1 MRKLPFVFLLASLS
15 LHAFALPGP
24 TSASFAKGAVF
35 TVSGYAGQSPLS
47 GFPVL
52 VRLAAGS
59 PSGFSYADLHSPSN
73 GADLAFVDM
82 LGAGLPFEIDTWDT
96 NGTSLVW
103 VRLPSM
109 SSGTQFVMCY
119 GSDSS
124 GKAVCP
130 DNPWSGYTG
139 VWHMNETPAGVTT
152 IHDSTANG
160 LDGTTVA
167 TSDTKADGVVGR
179 ARFITSNTV
188 NTAGNPYDSGVT
200 IDLSGAA
207 NSNKL
212 AAVDAIVPEFTASFW
227 VRPQNNAQ
235 WWYFITRKASDPGP
249 GWGLQNGSEGNNAS
263 FKVFRAYGGTEND
276 GNCMNLTGVNALS
289 KGTWTK
295 IDAVWMSDKTFK
307 LYVNGVFAKQGTLV
321 NQASNGNQTK
331 LALGGAMGPTSSAK
345 NGRGVYGDMDEI
357 RLRAGVPEEDRIA
370 ADYATQN
377 DPASFLTASAVEE
390 YVESDDP
397 LAAVSVSSFAYT
409 NATLLATIADL
420 GGGAASADV
429 LVQLAADAGFAS
441 PLWSTNYAVS
451 GPGAQSF
458 AVAGLAFGTT
468 YWARLSVTN
477 ALGGSVEAGPVTFA
491 TPAPGAPSGTAT
503 FLERGFTTLSASG
516 AATAYGT
523 GAQSATM
530 RLEASADGFTNI
542 VASLEFPAVAG
553 AAETPLAV
561 SNLVPA
567 TAYAMRLRI
576 RNDWGLDTFVALQDA
591 AMRDV
596 PFATTGIGWTFSSD
610 GSTADVTFGVSGIY
624 DGATGSATLYYGASP
639 NPTESKGSRFVSG
652 SGDLAWTNLPV
663 SAATMYAKVVLSA
676 TLAGTTY
683 TQTYTARL
691 TAGSASVAVSDVTE
705 HMSAA
710 TAVRVRPGDVVTL
723 PELSGTARYILGNA
737 LFGSLDGN
745 VLTALRPGILGIHC
759 VGNDGAT
766 NTMAVLVLPERIGGG
781 NIYVYKEKSVSNHS
795 CNWTEPQ
802 RWEKIGSDTNESFP
816 NGANDIAIIPYYDEN
831 SVQFNLP
838 ADVVLAALYAGRWQD
853 AAGNVSI
860 RSLSSP
866 THGIAFERADGEP
879 ARIQLCPNAPLS
891 GDNAFRVRLTIADTI
906 PSIAFHT
913 DTTIS
918 GGSDR
923 PDASY
928 PQGRFEFN
936 ALLFD
941 ISEGATVSLVEMDTW
956 ETGAAIATMGGGRL
970 TGAGTFWNRSAAAI
984 RFARNKTSF
993 TGLLR
998 DSGGYGHQSADRCG
1012 PTEIRSNSTNATVET
1027 VGWVSV
1033 NASAQPNTWWK
1044 AGVGCVVIGH
1054 DHGHNAPPAHL
1065 GTNWFP
1071 RVATLHGGWLQVLPL
1086 QTVWGAPGVLDRKYA
1101 RRLVV
1106 ADGFSYFRGYSRDTS
1121 GGYPVNWFEADELGH
1136 ENKATLRIDDDSRK
1150 STASTATITNQAT
1163 FLRGWASAAVGPAG
1177 DPESSDAYPTVP
1189 WIVSPLDGGNDKIY
1203 FSAFD
1208 SDGRLVRPALA
1219 ANNTALSSFSAG
1231 RNAYCRN
1238 AGIAL
1243 TEDLTVNS
1251 LYLQN
1256 DTKGKTLGAGRT
1268 LTVTSGGLILS
1279 DVNDNSNPGSAAI
1292 GEEGGSENGALVLG
1306 DADHPAYVWA
1316 YGATTSSANTAP
1328 NQIWAP
1334 VTAPGGFVAAYT
1346 GHLVLG
1352 GDQTGIGDELVV
1364 NAGTLQLGSTDRAC
1378 TLAKNLPIRI
1388 FANATLKLPNAD
1400 STGGKLIQFDGA
1412 AGWFGKVEIAD
1423 GVAAQV
1429 KKAFVRD
1436 YPESPEWETLPRGFY
1451 GSSES
1456 GVEALATVTHP
1467 AFVRDDL
1474 FSGTGTLKV
1483 VADDRIP
1490 PTLMILR

>member
-1 MRKLPFVFLLASLS
+1 MKRLALLFLVLAAPCAL
-15 LHAFALPGP
+15 ALPVP
-24 TSASFAKGAVF
+24 AAASYAWGAQFAVA
-35 TVSGYAGQSPLS
+35 GYDANKPALTN
-47 GFPVL
+47 FPIL
-52 VRLAAGS
+52 VRIAENS
-59 PSGFSYADLHSPSN
+59 PNGFSYAQMQMQG
-73 GADLAFVDM
+73 GADLAFIDM
-82 LGAGLPFEIDTWDT
+82 EGNGLPFEIDTWDT

-103 VRLPSM
+103 VTLPTM
-109 SSGTQFVMCY
+109 GQGTPFVMCW
-119 GSDSS
+119 GGATD
-124 GKAVCP
+124 GKTVCP
-130 DNPWSGYTG
+130 DNPFAGYKG
-139 VWHMNETPAGVTT
+139 VWHMNETNVADASG
-152 IHDSTANG
+152 SGN
-160 LDGTTVA
+160 DGTASGAVALAGGVIGSGLSYPDTSSYVSCGSSQAESELKGGYTVEGWVNLSS
-167 TSDTKADGVVGR
+167 TSGQKALFGKSGFISYRMEGTAVKITTPGVSDYNNVDNFITDANNWHHFALSFKPNTTGGAKHYVDGVLKATQNTGGLNNKTGSIEMWL
-179 ARFITSNTV
+179 ARNQF
-188 NTAGNPYDSGVT
+188 GSGQGFT
-200 IDLSGAA
+200 GLIDEYR
-207 NSNKL
+207 L
-212 AAVDAIVPEFTASFW
+212 AP
-227 VRPQNNAQ
+227 
-235 WWYFITRKASDPGP
+235 
-249 GWGLQNGSEGNNAS
+249 
-263 FKVFRAYGGTEND
+263 
-276 GNCMNLTGVNALS
+276 
-289 KGTWTK
+289 
-295 IDAVWMSDKTFK
+295 
-307 LYVNGVFAKQGTLV
+307 TLE
-321 NQASNGNQTK
+321 
-331 LALGGAMGPTSSAK
+331 SA
-345 NGRGVYGDMDEI
+345 DW
-357 RLRAGVPEEDRIA
+357 IA
-370 ADYATQN
+370 ATYATQS
-377 DPASFLTASAVEE
+377 DPAFLTAGAATPYEATPTPQVGVAVAD
-390 YVESDDP
+390 VQ
-397 LAAVSVSSFAYT
+397 YT
-409 NATLLATIADL
+409 NATLTVSVGSLGQNDAMTEDASWVDATLLVATDDAFANTVFVLPLARTNEAPASVPVTLVSLATNTTYYAKVL
-420 GGGAASADV
+420 ATNSFDV
-429 LVQLAADAGFAS
+429 AGES
-441 PLWSTNYAVS
+441 GAVS
-451 GPGAQSF
+451 
-458 AVAGLAFGTT
+458 
-468 YWARLSVTN
+468 
-477 ALGGSVEAGPVTFA
+477 FA
-491 TPAPGAPSGTAT
+491 TRSPGAPSGTAT

-523 GAQSATM
+523 GAQSAAM
-530 RLEASADGFTNI
+530 RLEASADGFTNV
-542 VASLEFPAVAG
+542 VASAEVPAVAG

-576 RNDWGLDTFVALQDA
+576 RNDWGLDTFVALPDA
-591 AMRDV
+591 ATRDV
-596 PFATTGIGWTFSSD
+596 PFATTGIGWTFSPD
-610 GSTADVTFGVSGIY
+610 GSTVDVAFGVSGVY
-624 DGATGSATLYYGASP
+624 DGATGTATLYYGASQ
-639 NPTESKGSRFVSG
+639 NPTESKGGRPVTAP
-652 SGDLAWTNLPV
+652 GDLTWAGLPV
-663 SAATMYAKVVLSA
+663 SAATMCAKVVLSA

-683 TQTYTARL
+683 TQTFTSPIA
-691 TAGSASVAVSDVTE
+691 AGSTSVAVSDVMD
-705 HMSAA
+705 HASAA
-710 TAVRVRPGDVVTL
+710 TAVRVRPGDVITL
-723 PELSGTARYILGNA
+723 PELSGSAHYILGNR
-737 LFGSLDGN
+737 LFGSLEGN
-745 VLTALRPGILGIHC
+745 VLAALRPGILGIHC

-766 NTMAVLVLPERIGGG
+766 NTMAVLVLPEKIGNG
-781 NIYVYKEKSVSNHS
+781 NIYVFKEKSVSNHS
-795 CNWTEPQ
+795 CLWAEPQ
-802 RWEKIGSDTNESFP
+802 RWEKIGSETNESFP
-816 NGANDIAIIPYYDEN
+816 NGADDIAIIPYYDEN
-831 SVQFNLP
+831 SVQFDLHE
-838 ADVVLAALYAGRWQD
+838 DVVLAALYAGRWRD

-879 ARIQLCPNAPLS
+879 ARIQLCPNAPLT
-891 GDNAFRVRLTIADTI
+891 GNNEFRAKLTIADSI
-906 PSIAFHT
+906 PSIAFHA
-913 DTTIS
+913 DTIIS

-923 PDASY
+923 ADASY
-928 PQGRFEFN
+928 PQGRFAFD

-956 ETGAAIATMGGGRL
+956 ETGAALATMGGGRL

-993 TGLLR
+993 TGVLR

-1150 STASTATITNQAT
+1150 STASTATVTNQAT

-1423 GVAAQV
+1423 GVEARC
-1429 KKAFVRD
+1429 KKAFLRD
-1436 YPESPEWETLPRGFY
+1436 YPESPDWETLPRGVY

-1456 GVEALATVTHP
+1456 AAVGD
-1467 AFVRDDL
+1467 FVRDDL
-1474 FSGTGTLKV
+1474 FAGGGTLEV
-1483 VADDRIP
+1483 VTDDRIQ